1 MSSNTA
7 NTLNNKPTVSNLIGS
22 YFTNGDDSIV
32 YLNLDFVNQEPVKFS
47 VLGEHTFSEGDK
59 EANFFIPYGKE
70 NEFKQKMKD
79 APNHSDVRVNFHG
92 MDGKVTG
99 YYKLGRI
106 SNEGG
111 GVLTSNATN
120 PMSMSEL
127 NQKCFSLHQKD
138 KTYFYVL
145 DTLSFYLNIESEE
158 MMIKALETDVGNLP
172 KTESKVHL
180 FVDSKFMTVNGK
192 FNDFGKHW
200 RFLMEDKG
208 YMIHQAETSIPAA
221 IQYVFGIKTPQMDIS
236 INEYISFDTS
246 AGIDFSYCSS
256 EMVSTIARSEGRIS
270 FQTNRS
276 LISDVKIIAVLKGRV
291 SNVTFLNES
300 VELTSFTGELKEE
313 YDTHLV
319 TYQTIMNNMQFINGI
334 DTSAPQK
341 SLQDHAT
348 TIVNSMFCSPKSIA
362 LTDSSATI
370 KLLDKLYEFT
380 RTGVRKLVTKMSQ
393 DNRGIPYNDIPE
405 RVPFMQ
411 RDQHTADDSLHFT
424 GRQFSAGCSPY

>member
-7 NTLNNKPTVSNLIGS
+7 NTLNKPMVSNLIGS
-22 YFTNGDDSIV
+22 HFTNGDHSIV
-32 YLNLDFVNQEPVKFS
+32 YLNFSFVNQEPVNFL
-47 VLGEHTFSEGDK
+47 VPGEHTFSEGDK
-59 EANFFIPYGKE
+59 EANFFIPHGKE

-145 DTLSFYLNIESEE
+145 DTLSFYSNIESEE

-200 RFLMEDKG
+200 RSLMEDKG

-246 AGIDFSYCSS
+246 AGIDFAYCSS

-300 VELTSFTGELKEE
+300 AELTSLTGELQEE

-341 SLQDHAT
+341 SLQDHAI
-348 TIVNSMFCSPKSIA
+348 TIVNSMFCSPRSIA

-380 RTGVRKLVTKMSQ
+380 RTGVRKLVTKMSH
-393 DNRGIPYNDIPE
+393 DNKGFHYNDTPE
-405 RVPFMQ
+405 RLPFLQ
-411 RDQHTADDSLHFT
+411 RDQPTADDVFHFT
-424 GRQFSAGCSPY
+424 GRQLSAGCSHY